1 MAYHVE
7 LEFAFKTDTGRVRSH
22 NEDAIAISE
31 ECGFAI
37 LADGMGGYNA
47 GEVASSIA
55 TSVLKTSM
63 EAWLRSNQWDA
74 WFHRNRRVHQLLAD
88 SIAGT
93 NTAIIEA
100 ARAEPDYAGMGT
112 TLAVALFYYD
122 KLSIAH
128 VGDSRIYRIRY
139 GEIAQ
144 LTKDHSL
151 LQEQIDA
158 GIITEEDAQFAQT
171 RNLITRAMGVDHEV
185 QSEINEFA
193 TEAGDI
199 YLLCSDGLSDMLSR
213 EEIHAVFSDQ
223 SIQSL
228 QDLCDTLIEHSNTN
242 GGRDNISAI
251 LVKIQ
256 SLHPAAKKSKW
267 NLLRLVTGR

>member
-63 EAWLRSNQWDA
+63 EAWLRSHQWDT
-74 WFHRNRRVHQLLAD
+74 WLHRNRRVHQLLAD
-88 SIAGT
+88 SIADT

-122 KLSIAH
+122 RLSIAH
-128 VGDSRIYRIRY
+128 VGDSRIYRIRQ
-139 GEIAQ
+139 GEIVQ

-158 GIITEEDAQFAQT
+158 GIISEEDAQFAQT

-185 QSEINEFA
+185 QTEINEFA

-213 EEIHAVFSDQ
+213 EEIHAIFSDP
-223 SIQSL
+223 SIQDL
-228 QDLCDTLIEHSNTN
+228 QGLCNTLIDHSNVN
-242 GGRDNISAI
+242 GGRDNISAV

-256 SLHPAAKKSKW
+256 SSNLAAKKSKW
-267 NLLRLVTGR
+267 KFFNLNK